1 MVQVSNSITNEY
13 VEIWKSD
20 KEYIPVFINNHGNDA
35 NMWVIDEIVKLTYR
49 HQGNGEMGTVLK
61 TNWWSGKWINKGSNI
76 ALSLR
81 SDAIILIQY
90 FYSEAQSELYCG
102 VVVNGER
109 GKVRDMELEN
119 IRIIECPDVKEVS
132 DAINELESKNY
143 YYDKWF
149 YPYTPWVVALA
160 KKLYGIQL

>member
-1 MVQVSNSITNEY
+1 VATEPIINEY
-13 VEIWKSD
+13 VDIWKANN
-20 KEYIPVFINNHGNDA
+20 EYIPVAIKSHGNDA
-35 NMWVIDEIVKLTYR
+35 DIWIIELIEKFTYKYQGVERGATLLTGFWRRVY
-49 HQGNGEMGTVLK
+49 V
-61 TNWWSGKWINKGSNI
+61 NKGSNI

-149 YPYTPWVVALA
+149 YPYTPWIIALA
-160 KKLYGIQL
+160 KRLYGIQI